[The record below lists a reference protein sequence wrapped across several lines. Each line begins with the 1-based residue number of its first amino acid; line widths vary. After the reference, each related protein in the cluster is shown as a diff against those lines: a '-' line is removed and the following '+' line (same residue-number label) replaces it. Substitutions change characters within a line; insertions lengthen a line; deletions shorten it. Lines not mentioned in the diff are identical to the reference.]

1 MNRRDTLLCAGYVAV
16 AVAALVGTQTALVR
30 HVADG
35 RSATEALT
43 DTVATPA
50 AAFVTIDLL
59 AVAAAALV
67 FMVVESRR
75 LRLPRLWLY
84 LLLTFTVAISVA
96 FPLFLVERQRRV
108 NSITVVAGS

>member
-1 MNRRDTLLCAGYVAV
+1 M
-16 AVAALVGTQTALVR
+16 
-30 HVADG
+30 DG
-35 RSATEALT
+35 RSPTQALT

-59 AVAAAALV
+59 AVAAAAVL

-84 LLLTFTVAISVA
+84 LLLTVTVAIRVA
-96 FPLFLVERQRRV
+96 FPLFLVEHQRELSRRR
-108 NSITVVAGS
+108 APA